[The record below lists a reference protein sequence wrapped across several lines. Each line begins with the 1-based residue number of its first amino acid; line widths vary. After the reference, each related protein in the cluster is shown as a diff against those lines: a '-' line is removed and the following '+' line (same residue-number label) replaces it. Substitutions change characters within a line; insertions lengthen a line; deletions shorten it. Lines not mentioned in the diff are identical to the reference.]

1 MNAKFYYNKSD
12 RIVLNK
18 DISEKDSVTV
28 RYKGDT
34 DLINPI
40 FIVNA
45 DKIDDKI
52 NYIYIGGDIKRYYF
66 IDSVIFSQGHIEL
79 KCSIDVLMSHKS
91 EIEDQECIIIRNEK
105 IWNMYLSDDRMELY
119 HKPRY
124 LTFPFEHGFTEY
136 YDGTKYGSMVMTIN
150 GGGVLDE

>member
-66 IDSVIFSQGHIEL
+66 IDGVIFSQGHIEL
-79 KCSIDVLMSHKS
+79 KCSIDVLMSHRS

-105 IWNMYLSDDRMELY
+105 IWNMYLSDNRMELY
-119 HKPRY
+119 HKQRY

-136 YDGTKYGSMVMTIN
+136 YDGTKYGSMVLTLN

>member
-18 DISEKDSVTV
+18 NISEKDSVTV

-79 KCSIDVLMSHKS
+79 KCSIDVLMSHRS

-105 IWNMYLSDDRMELY
+105 IWNMYLSDNRMELY

-136 YDGTKYGSMVMTIN
+136 YDGTKYGSMVLTLN

>member
-18 DISEKDSVTV
+18 NISEKDSVTV

-66 IDSVIFSQGHIEL
+66 IDSVVFSQGHIEL

-91 EIEDQECIIIRNEK
+91 EIVDQECIIIRNEK

-150 GGGVLDE
+150 GGGVMDE

>member
-66 IDSVIFSQGHIEL
+66 IDGVIFSQGHIEL
-79 KCSIDVLMSHKS
+79 KCSIDVLMSHRS

>member
-18 DISEKDSVTV
+18 NISEKDSATV

-34 DLINPI
+34 DLINPV
-40 FIVNA
+40 FILNS

-52 NYIYIGGDIKRYYF
+52 NYIYIAGDVKRYYF

-91 EIEDQECIIIRNEK
+91 EIVDQECIIIRNEK

-136 YDGTKYGSMVMTIN
+136 YDGTKYGSMVLTIN

>member
-18 DISEKDSVTV
+18 DISEKGSVTV

-91 EIEDQECIIIRNEK
+91 EIENQECIIIRNEK

>member
-18 DISEKDSVTV
+18 NISEKDSVTV

-52 NYIYIGGDIKRYYF
+52 NYIYIAGDINRYYF
-66 IDSVIFSQGHIEL
+66 IDSVVFSQGHIEL

-136 YDGTKYGSMVMTIN
+136 YDGTKYGSMVLTIN

>member
-18 DISEKDSVTV
+18 DISEKNSVTV

-91 EIEDQECIIIRNEK
+91 EIENQECIIIRNEK